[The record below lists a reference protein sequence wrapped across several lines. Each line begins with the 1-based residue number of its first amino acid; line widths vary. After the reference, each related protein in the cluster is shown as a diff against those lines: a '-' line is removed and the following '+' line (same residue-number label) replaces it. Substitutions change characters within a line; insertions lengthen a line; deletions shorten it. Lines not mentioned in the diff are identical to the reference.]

1 MLENYMAT
9 EYANYALQFTRD
21 LTIIK
26 PSNMKFK
33 IKFKI

>member
-21 LTIIK
+21 LTIKTSKI
-26 PSNMKFK
+26 NFK